1 MTASTAAAHFDGSLL
16 RAILPAPRFAGTQ
29 GVVPETSKDNTP
41 EKNRHRCDVDDEA
54 ARSGASDKGVKDM
67 HMRLM
72 ASSRGCFALSDRDIV
87 SPADRAAASPDADRS
102 QAR

>member
-1 MTASTAAAHFDGSLL
+1 MAAAHFDSSLL

-29 GVVPETSKDNTP
+29 GVVPETGKDNTP

-54 ARSGASDKGVKDM
+54 ARIGASDKGVKDM

-72 ASSRGCFALSDRDIV
+72 ASSRGCFALGDRDIV
-87 SPADRAAASPDADRS
+87 SPVDRAAAWPDADRS